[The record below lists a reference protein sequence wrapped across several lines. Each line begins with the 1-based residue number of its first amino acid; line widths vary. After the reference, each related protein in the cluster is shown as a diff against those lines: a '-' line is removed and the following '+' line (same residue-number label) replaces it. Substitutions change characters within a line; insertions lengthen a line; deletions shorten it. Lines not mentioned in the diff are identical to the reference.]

1 MTPSAEELLAIARL
15 YWGADQ
21 AYAFRQ
27 EPSPEDLRYEA
38 LWEKKNAERP
48 RWGSFV
54 KALREALPSCDA
66 WDYAPGLA
74 NPSFCVLVYPH
85 QEQDMMR
92 PQTSWTVAGYLSIL
106 APLYTVHCVRRVFL
120 GKHLMESKVFLGPI
134 PMELQDI
141 ADTLARHIEAEY
153 GATVLPLDV
162 AQTPVPLYVN
172 AMKPP
177 ETTLFHALFTSEP
190 GNIF

>member
-1 MTPSAEELLAIARL
+1 MTPSAEDLLAVARL

-21 AYAFRQ
+21 AYRFRQ
-27 EPSPEDLRYEA
+27 EPSHEDLRYEA
-38 LWEKKNAERP
+38 LWAEKNAERP
-48 RWGSFV
+48 RWESFV

-74 NPSFCVLVYPH
+74 NPSFGVLVYPH

-92 PQTSWTVAGYLSIL
+92 PQTRWTVAGYLSIL

-120 GKHLMESKVFLGPI
+120 GKHLMESKVFLGPA
-134 PMELQDI
+134 PLELQGI
-141 ADTLARHIEAEY
+141 ADTVARHIEAEY
-153 GATVLPLDV
+153 GATALPLEI

-172 AMKPP
+172 FMKPP

-190 GNIF
+190 GNIL